1 MASRRSARRV
11 LCVVF
16 GASMAASVFVT
27 SAPAR
32 AGDCDNQ
39 LLSTCIDSD
48 TLWPHAGPQRF
59 VAVGGTE
66 TVPRANVSFGLVA
79 SYQSRPIV
87 IHLPSPGP
95 AGSDRTVIDNQ
106 LSSTFLFG
114 YGVTDRL
121 ELDLALPIT
130 LLQDGSG
137 TTPITGGTNTISA
150 TSTRDLRFGA
160 TFAIVPRVRRA
171 YWAPRVGPR
180 EGNTWSLAA
189 RFQMTAPTGDREQFA
204 GDRSA
209 VYFPSLSA
217 DVRVGRFFGAAEA
230 GVRFRATSEFA
241 GARIGTQ
248 GFFTL
253 GGGIDIL
260 PRDLLSVTG
269 ELRAMPIFVEQASV
283 VRDQGL
289 LTSTPNGKFI
299 TPAEWSLGVR
309 TAPLAG
315 GDFSILASGGGWLPF
330 SADAPITV
338 PRFRFTLAL
347 SFAPRGY
354 DSDGDGIVDAVDK
367 CPGVAGPRTSEAGP
381 GCPEPPKAPDLV
393 DVTAGPPPP
402 SAK

>member
-1 MASRRSARRV
+1 MAYGRSVRRASSAVV
-11 LCVVF
+11 LGV
-16 GASMAASVFVT
+16 ALLSSASV
-27 SAPAR
+27 AR
-32 AGDCDNQ
+32 AGDCDSR

-66 TVPRANVSFGLVA
+66 TVPRSNVSFGLVA

-87 IHLPSPGP
+87 VHLPSPGP

-137 TTPITGGTNTISA
+137 ASLITGGANDVSA
-150 TSTRDLRFGA
+150 TAMRDLRFGA

-171 YWAPRVGPR
+171 AWAPRVGPR
-180 EGNTWSLAA
+180 EGNYWSLAG
-189 RFQMTAPTGDREQFA
+189 RFQMSAPTGDKQQFA
-204 GDRSA
+204 GDVGA
-209 VYFPSLSA
+209 VFVPSLSA
-217 DVRVGRFFGAAEA
+217 DMRIGRFYGAAEA
-230 GVRFRATSEFA
+230 GLRIRPSTEFA

-248 GFFTL
+248 ALFAV
-253 GGGIDIL
+253 GGGFDIL
-260 PRDLLSVTG
+260 PKNLLSVTA
-269 ELRAMPIFVEQASV
+269 EVRIMPILIEQATV
-283 VRDQGL
+283 VRDQGQ

-299 TPAEWSLGVR
+299 APAEWTIGVR

-315 GDFSILASGGGWLPF
+315 GDFSILASGGGWLPMGP
-330 SADAPITV
+330 DAPVTV
-338 PRFRFTLAL
+338 PRFRFTLGL

-354 DSDGDGIVDAVDK
+354 DSDGDGILDAVDK
-367 CPGVAGPRTSEAGP
+367 CPGEAGPKTSEAGP
-381 GCPEPPKAPDLV
+381 GCPEAAKPPEII
-393 DVTAGPPPP
+393 DVTTTAPA
-402 SAK
+402 SK